1 MVIPTSSHNKVA
13 IGGRITFGN
22 KARVQDDYKQLSE
35 TMTRLPFLEYWVQNH
50 LQLRLQVRYSSIL
63 EKQKFYHKQGM
74 NLAGLRYK
82 MAFKLKMV

>member
-50 LQLRLQVRYSSIL
+50 L
-63 EKQKFYHKQGM
+63 
-74 NLAGLRYK
+74 
-82 MAFKLKMV
+82 